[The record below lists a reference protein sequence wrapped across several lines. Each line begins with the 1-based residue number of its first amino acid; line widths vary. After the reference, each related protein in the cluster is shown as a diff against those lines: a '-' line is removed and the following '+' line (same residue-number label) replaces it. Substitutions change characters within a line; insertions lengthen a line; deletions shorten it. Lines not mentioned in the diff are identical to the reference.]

1 MPLDVVWWALR
12 KLGIEE
18 WLVKIIQ
25 SMYRSAQ
32 SCVRVNKT
40 FSDDY
45 LAPIELHQGSASSPL
60 LFVMVLEALCRE
72 IRSEFPEEQL
82 YVDDSA

>member
-18 WLVKIIQ
+18 WLVKVIQ

-32 SCVRVNKT
+32 SCVRVSET

-45 LAPIELHQGSASSPL
+45 LAPVELHQGSASSPL
-60 LFVMVLEALCRE
+60 LFIMVLEALCRE
-72 IRSEFPEEQL
+72 IRSEFSEEQL